1 MTTDTDTGLT
11 AIELAA
17 MRQADDLCFFH
28 RAGRSYIRAVKRVRP
43 SARQPF
49 AQDVTLEIACDT
61 RWTDYT
67 RQFGQCYPAPEFDAF
82 EMCGMYQ
89 DGALATTV
97 AMLRKGDAL
106 ALRWIYG
113 NKNGHMENAGFRQDV
128 LELHVRRGE
137 RRMVFHIA
145 DAIGPV
151 SASLMVRS
159 VRAMAAA
166 E

>member
-17 MRQADDLCFFH
+17 MRQADDLCFIH
-28 RAGRSYIRAVKRVRP
+28 RGGRSYIRAVKRMRP
-43 SARQPF
+43 SERQPF

-67 RQFGQCYPAPEFDAF
+67 RDAGQCYPVPDFDAF
-82 EMCGMYQ
+82 EMLGVYSE
-89 DGALATTV
+89 GALATTL
-97 AMLRKGDAL
+97 AMLRKGDRL
-106 ALRWIYG
+106 ALRWVRG
-113 NKNGHMENAGFRQDV
+113 NSNGHMKDIGWRQDM
-128 LELHVRRGE
+128 LELHVTRGDRRL
-137 RRMVFHIA
+137 VFHLA
-145 DAIGPV
+145 DSIGP
-151 SASLMVRS
+151 SDAAHIVRS